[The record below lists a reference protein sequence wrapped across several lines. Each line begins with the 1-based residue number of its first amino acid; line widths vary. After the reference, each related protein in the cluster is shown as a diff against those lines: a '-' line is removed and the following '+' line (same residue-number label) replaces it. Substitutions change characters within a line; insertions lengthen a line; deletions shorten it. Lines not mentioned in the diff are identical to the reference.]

1 VITKFNIP
9 RVSPSA
15 KRTKASTQIV
25 LLDRFEIDAVHRQ
38 RQLDDWQDPQPDE
51 SGFRFLDNPN
61 DADNDLRPDEG
72 HEISPTQRS
81 VQSKRNKFTKCFVQI
96 TSFMFRVIT
105 NVVAVNFTRE
115 LSRPPALRRGEKVKS
130 LTTYTLERSR

>member
-1 VITKFNIP
+1 MKLDLDNIP

-25 LLDRFEIDAVHRQ
+25 LPDRFEIDAEHRQ

-72 HEISPTQRS
+72 HDFTDPKVGSIEAKQIYEVLCPNHF
-81 VQSKRNKFTKCFVQI
+81 VYVPRN
-96 TSFMFRVIT
+96 
-105 NVVAVNFTRE
+105 RE
-115 LSRPPALRRGEKVKS
+115 CGCGEFHS
-130 LTTYTLERSR
+130 